1 MLCAAAIKHVRQND
15 ATSTHPPTAA
25 AAGGG
30 GGGGGDGDTMNIRV
44 GLAAATR
51 IRSAGAAVRRS
62 LSGAPCGS

>member
-1 MLCAAAIKHVRQND
+1 VLCAAAIKHVRQND

-25 AAGGG
+25 AGG

-44 GLAAATR
+44 GLTAATR